1 MLSKE
6 LTAFLTGAAHIGRW
20 SAAPPGLF
28 MSSLASLKKHWYWAG
43 VLALGAAIA
52 AVALAA
58 PGRISRIE
66 LEREASLVAAR
77 LKTQM
82 LQEPEALSDAI
93 RTPSV
98 TPTFADILAKSGYGD
113 RALRYEL

>member
-1 MLSKE
+1 
-6 LTAFLTGAAHIGRW
+6 
-20 SAAPPGLF
+20 

-93 RTPSV
+93 RTPAI

-113 RALRYEL
+113 RALRYELYDREGFWFTPAASPGSRSRRTLPLC